1 MVRCR
6 APVFAALTDLA
17 TRRPKRVVLVAVL
30 VVVAAAAAGA
40 SVADR
45 LDPYA
50 AEDPGTESVRADDL
64 LERAGVGAGVDVVA
78 LVDTPRGASSPQARA
93 RVGEVGRGLQA
104 DPDVRTVVTF
114 EQGGRA
120 LVARDGRSTY
130 VAATLRPGAD
140 ENDVGE
146 RLIDRF
152 EGRPGVT
159 LGGFA
164 VASPQV
170 NEQVSEDLARAELL
184 AFPLLFLLSFL
195 FFRSVVAALLPLLVG
210 GMAIALTFF
219 GLRLGSELG
228 SISVFALNVTTGL
241 GLGLAIDYSLFIVSR
256 YREELAEV
264 GPGADAIRRTL
275 ATAGRTVLFSCV
287 TVAAALGSLLIFP
300 QQFLYSMGIGGMMVA
315 VLAGAV
321 ALLVL
326 PAVLALL
333 GPRVNALAPRRL
345 QRAAEADARPA
356 QSGAWYRLSR
366 AIMRRPG
373 TIAVTSAA
381 VLIAMGIPFLGIKL
395 TAVDASVLPPSS
407 SARQVDIALKRDF
420 DMRRTTPITLVARTE
435 PGPGLDRYLDQVRD
449 VPGVLDVSPPRRA
462 GDLTLVDAVP
472 QNAALSDESQE
483 AVRDVR
489 GLDPPFEVL
498 SRGETATLV
507 DLKESLVDHLPAA
520 LAVLMVAT
528 IIVLFLMTGSLV
540 LPVKALL
547 MNLLTMSATF
557 GLLVLIFQDGRLE
570 SLLDYTTQG
579 ALEATQPIFLF
590 AVAFGLSTDYAVF
603 LLARIKE
610 ARDAGASNDEAVAV
624 GLERT
629 GRIVTAAALLFS
641 IAVGAFATSEIIF
654 IKELGIGTAL
664 AVLIDATIIRALLV
678 PSLMQLL
685 GDWNWWAPRP
695 LAQLHARIGLR
706 EGAPA

>member
-1 MVRCR
+1 ML
-6 APVFAALTDLA
+6 AALTRLA
-17 TRRPKRVVLVAVL
+17 TGRPKRVVLAAVL
-30 VVVAAAAAGA
+30 VVVAAAVAGS

-50 AEDPGTESVRADDL
+50 ADDPATESVRADAL

-78 LVDTPRGASSPQARA
+78 LVDTPGGAASPQARA
-93 RVGEVGRGLQA
+93 RVAEVARELRA
-104 DPDVRTVVTF
+104 DPDMAGVVTF

-130 VAATLRPGAD
+130 VAGTLHPGAD
-140 ENDVGE
+140 ENDAGE

-170 NEQVSEDLARAELL
+170 NEQVSEDLARAEML

-195 FFRSVVAALLPLLVG
+195 FFRSIVAALLPLLVG
-210 GMAIALTFF
+210 GMAIVLTMF
-219 GLRLGSELG
+219 GLRVGSEFG

-241 GLGLAIDYSLFIVSR
+241 GLGLAIDYSLFMVSR
-256 YREELAEV
+256 YREELAQV
-264 GPGADAIRRTL
+264 GAGAEAIRRTL
-275 ATAGRTVLFSCV
+275 ATAGRTVLFSSL

-300 QQFLYSMGIGGMMVA
+300 QRFLYSMGIGGMMVA

-333 GPRVNALAPRRL
+333 GRRVNALSPRRL

-366 AIMRRPG
+366 AVMRRPG

-395 TAVDASVLPPSS
+395 TAVDASVLPEAS
-407 SARQVDIALKRDF
+407 SARQVDTALKRDF
-420 DMRRTTPITLVARTE
+420 DVRRTTPITLVARTE
-435 PGPGLDRYLDQVRD
+435 PGPALERYLDRVRS
-449 VPGVLDVSPPRRA
+449 VPGVLEVGAPRRED
-462 GDLTLVDAVP
+462 GLMLVDAVP
-472 QNAALSDESQE
+472 RRGALSEESQE

-498 SRGETATLV
+498 SRGATATLV
-507 DLKESLVDHLPAA
+507 DLKESLVNHLPAA
-520 LAVLMVAT
+520 LAVLMGT
-528 IIVLFLMTGSLV
+528 TLIVLFLMTGSVV
-540 LPVKALL
+540 LPIKALL

-557 GLLVLIFQDGRLE
+557 GLLVLIFQDGRFE
-570 SLLDYTTQG
+570 GLLDYTSQG

-590 AVAFGLSTDYAVF
+590 AVAFGLSTDYGVF

-610 ARDAGASNDEAVAV
+610 ARDAGVANDEAVAV

-641 IAVGAFATSEIIF
+641 VAVGAFATSEIIF

-695 LAQLHARIGLR
+695 LARLHARIGLR

>member
-1 MVRCR
+1 M
-6 APVFAALTDLA
+6 FAALTRLA
-17 TRRPKRVVLVAVL
+17 TRRPKRVVAVAVL
-30 VVVAAAAAGA
+30 VVVAAAAGSA

-50 AEDPGTESVRADDL
+50 AEDPATESVRAGAL
-64 LERAGVGAGVDVVA
+64 LERAGVGAGVDVIA
-78 LVDTPRGASSPQARA
+78 LVDTPGGMASTDARA
-93 RVGEVGRGLQA
+93 QVAEVARELRA
-104 DPDVRTVVTF
+104 DPDVARVVTF
-114 EQGGRA
+114 DQGGRA
-120 LVARDGRSTY
+120 LVARDRRSTY
-130 VAATLRPGAD
+130 VAASLRPGAD
-140 ENDVGE
+140 ENDAGE
-146 RLIDRF
+146 RLIERF
-152 EGRPGVT
+152 DGRPGVT

-170 NEQVSEDLARAELL
+170 NEQVSKDLARAELL
-184 AFPLLFLLSFL
+184 AFPLLFSLSFL

-210 GMAIALTFF
+210 GMAIVLTMF
-219 GLRLGSELG
+219 GLRVGAELG

-256 YREELAEV
+256 YREELAKV
-264 GPGADAIRRTL
+264 GPGPEAIRRTL
-275 ATAGRTVLFSCV
+275 ATAGRTVLFSSL
-287 TVAAALGSLLIFP
+287 TVAAALGALLVFP

-333 GPRVNALAPRRL
+333 GPRVNSLAPRRL

-366 AIMRRPG
+366 AVMRRPG
-373 TIAVTSAA
+373 TIAAA
-381 VLIAMGIPFLGIKL
+381 AAALLIAMGIPFLGLKV
-395 TAVDASVLPPSS
+395 TAVDAGVLPQSS
-407 SARQVDIALKRDF
+407 SARQVDDALKRDF
-420 DMRRTTPITLVARTE
+420 DVRRTTPITLVARTA
-435 PGPGLDRYLDQVRD
+435 PGPELDRYLDRVLEG
-449 VPGVLDVSPPRRA
+449 PGVLDLSPPRPEGR
-462 GDLTLVDAVP
+462 LMLVDAVLRDP
-472 QNAALSDESQE
+472 VLSDESQRV
-483 AVRDVR
+483 VRDVR

-498 SRGETATLV
+498 TRGQTATLV
-507 DLKESLVDHLPAA
+507 DLKESLANHLPTA
-520 LAVLMVAT
+520 LALLMGSTVL
-528 IIVLFLMTGSLV
+528 VLFLMTGSVV

-547 MNLLTMSATF
+547 MNLLTMSAAF

-570 SLLDYTTQG
+570 GLLDYTSQG

-590 AVAFGLSTDYAVF
+590 AVAFGLSTDYGVF

-610 ARDAGASNDEAVAV
+610 ARDSGVPNDEAVAM

-641 IAVGAFATSEIIF
+641 VAVGAFATSEIIF

-678 PSLMQLL
+678 PSLMKLL
-685 GDWNWWAPRP
+685 GDRNWWAPRP
-695 LAQLHARIGLR
+695 LARLHARIGLR

>member
-130 VAATLRPGAD
+130 VAASLHPGAD

>member
-1 MVRCR
+1 
-6 APVFAALTDLA
+6 VFSALTSLA
-17 TRRPKRVVLVAVL
+17 TRRPKRVLAAAAL
-30 VVVAAAAAGA
+30 LVVAAAVAGA

-50 AEDPGTESVRADDL
+50 AEDPGTESVRADEM

-78 LVDTPRGASSPQARA
+78 LLETPDGATSPEARA
-93 RVGEVGRGLQA
+93 RVAGIARELGA
-104 DPDVRTVVTF
+104 DPDVSRVVTF

-130 VAATLRPGAD
+130 VAASLAPGVE

-146 RLIDRF
+146 RLIERF
-152 EGRPGVT
+152 EGRPGLT

-170 NEQVSEDLARAELL
+170 NDQVSEDLARAELL
-184 AFPLLFLLSFL
+184 AFPLLFLLSFM
-195 FFRSVVAALLPLLVG
+195 FFRSAVAALLPLLVG
-210 GMAIALTFF
+210 GIAIVLTMF
-219 GLRLGSELG
+219 GLRLGSEFG

-241 GLGLAIDYSLFIVSR
+241 GLGLAIDYSLFMVSR
-256 YREELAEV
+256 YREELAAV
-264 GPGADAIRRTL
+264 GPGVEAIRRTL
-275 ATAGRTVLFSCV
+275 ATAGRTVLFSSL

-300 QQFLYSMGIGGMMVA
+300 QRFLYSMGIGGMMVA

-326 PAVLALL
+326 PAVLAVL

-366 AIMRRPG
+366 AVMRRPG
-373 TIAVTSAA
+373 TVAAASAA
-381 VLIAMGIPFLGIKL
+381 LLIAMGIPFLGIKL
-395 TAVDASVLPPSS
+395 TAVDAGVLPESS
-407 SARQVDIALKRDF
+407 SARQVDDALKRDF
-420 DMRRTTPITLVARTE
+420 DVRRTTPITLVARTE
-435 PGPGLDRYLDQVRD
+435 PGPRLDLYLDRIRD
-449 VPGVLDVSPPRRA
+449 VPGVLEVSPPRRE
-462 GDLTLVDAVP
+462 GGVTLVDAVP
-472 QNAALSDESQE
+472 RGAVLSDESQQ

-498 SRGETATLV
+498 SRGQTAMLV
-507 DLKESLVDHLPAA
+507 DLKESLADHLPVA
-520 LAVLMVAT
+520 LAILMSSTVV
-528 IIVLFLMTGSLV
+528 VLFLMTGSLV
-540 LPVKALL
+540 LPVKALV

-570 SLLDYTTQG
+570 GLLDYTSQG

-590 AVAFGLSTDYAVF
+590 AVAFGLSTDYGVF

-610 ARDAGASNDEAVAV
+610 ARDRGLPNDEAVAV

-629 GRIVTAAALLFS
+629 GRIVTAAAILFS
-641 IAVGAFATSEIIF
+641 VAVGAFATSEIVF

-664 AVLIDATIIRALLV
+664 AVLIDATIVRALLV
-678 PSLMQLL
+678 PSLMKLL
-685 GDWNWWAPRP
+685 GDWNWWAPRR
-695 LAQLHARIGLR
+695 LARLHARVGLR